1 MRRAKNIFSVTT
13 KCPSDEKNLISFFI
27 FFFSPFT
34 ADAVKDLFPSI
45 MPRSIVSEMGKEGG
59 WRMGETNR
67 ENTLLD
73 CRI

>member
-1 MRRAKNIFSVTT
+1 MSFR
-13 KCPSDEKNLISFFI
+13 KNLISSFI

-45 MPRSIVSEMGKEGG
+45 MPHSIVSEMRKGGEVGGGG
-59 WRMGETNR
+59 WARPI